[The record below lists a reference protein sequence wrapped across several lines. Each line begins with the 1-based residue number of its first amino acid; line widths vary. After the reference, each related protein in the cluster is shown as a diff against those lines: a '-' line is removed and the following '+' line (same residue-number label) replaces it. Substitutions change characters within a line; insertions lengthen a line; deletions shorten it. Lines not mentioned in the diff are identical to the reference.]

1 MSLLLRVM
9 TRRNEMPCKV
19 LSTGLAQSESDEWM
33 TLLDTCC
40 RDGHVLGWEFRPHGY
55 PERAIIWTVDQGH

>member
-1 MSLLLRVM
+1 
-9 TRRNEMPCKV
+9 MPCKV

-40 RDGHVLGWEFRPHGY
+40 RGGHVLGREFRPHGY